1 MSPPLSS
8 PRFQLGV
15 REGDYKLVWGQP
27 AALHRSYREA
37 KEEGGLRLE
46 RPVLELYNLRQGGS
60 LLLISNLCWGKIL
73 KFSFL
78 SSVSEVTSNVRGVP
92 VKMYFLSALPRT
104 IPKKSLPR
112 NLSR

>member
-60 LLLISNLCWGKIL
+60 LLLISSLCGDKI
-73 KFSFL
+73 FIFNFL
-78 SSVSEVTSNVRGVP
+78 SLISKVPSGV
-92 VKMYFLSALPRT
+92 
-104 IPKKSLPR
+104 
-112 NLSR
+112 

>member
-1 MSPPLSS
+1 MSPPLPS

-60 LLLISNLCWGKIL
+60 LLLISNLCRGKIL
-73 KFSFL
+73 IFNFFS
-78 SSVSEVTSNVRGVP
+78 SISKVTSHVRRLRTVP
-92 VKMYFLSALPRT
+92 FHMYIMKHEISDEEKNSSFRL
-104 IPKKSLPR
+104 
-112 NLSR
+112 

>member
-1 MSPPLSS
+1 MGGGGRRDDPGSSYIHKSFLREMSPPLSS

-46 RPVLELYNLRQGGS
+46 RPVLELYNLRQGGR
-60 LLLISNLCWGKIL
+60 LLLISNI
-73 KFSFL
+73 
-78 SSVSEVTSNVRGVP
+78 
-92 VKMYFLSALPRT
+92 
-104 IPKKSLPR
+104 
-112 NLSR
+112 

>member
-46 RPVLELYNLRQGGS
+46 RPVLELYNLRQGGW
-60 LLLISNLCWGKIL
+60 LLLISDLCRGKIL
-73 KFSFL
+73 
-78 SSVSEVTSNVRGVP
+78 
-92 VKMYFLSALPRT
+92 
-104 IPKKSLPR
+104 I
-112 NLSR
+112 